1 MATNFANDAIYSL
14 PTITGDGL
22 FQVNVVVPNAPPAT
36 GLFEPAVGHPSTSY
50 SYPLM
55 DPAKL
60 IGTASHPYMN
70 IALPAYVSTLYNN
83 VFNINKNLT
92 NNIMGEVDDD
102 RSYPTA
108 NAVQKY
114 VLAQITGTQLIN
126 GGNNVSLVN
135 KTTTTTLIQSAVSSA
150 SNFTYVYDGAAESIL
165 IFTMDETG
173 TVTNTRNGASKTVM
187 FSAPGFLR
195 NADLTITGSLAF
207 LYSGD
212 KSNFVWLGQQYKFYQ
227 FVAAGDFLEFIQ
239 SYDAANSRWD
249 WLVKSC
255 MGVFSNTVTLT
266 NAQGGV
272 ADISRSNT
280 TPPPSLPFPSVLT
293 LQDKYT

>member
-1 MATNFANDAIYSL
+1 MATNFANDAIISL
-14 PTITGDGL
+14 PAITGDGL
-22 FQVNVVVPNAPPAT
+22 FAVNVVVPNAPPAT
-36 GLFEPAVGHPSTSY
+36 GLFEPTVDHPSTSY

-92 NNIMGEVDDD
+92 NSINAEAADD

-108 NAVQKY
+108 RAV
-114 VLAQITGTQLIN
+114 VDFVESSISGTQLIN
-126 GGNNVSLVN
+126 GNNNVSLVN
-135 KTTTTTLIQSAVSSA
+135 KTATTTLIQTAAPAA
-150 SNFTYVYDGAAESIL
+150 SNFTYVYDGNTEAIL
-165 IFTMDETG
+165 IFTMDESDNA
-173 TVTNTRNGASKTVM
+173 TNPRNGAAKTVM
-187 FSAPGFLR
+187 FSAPHFLR
-195 NADLTITGSLAF
+195 NVDLTITGSVAF

-239 SYDAANSRWD
+239 SYDTANAGWD
-249 WLVKSC
+249 WLVKNC
-255 MGVFSNTVTLT
+255 LGVFSNTVTLA
-266 NAQGGV
+266 NKAGGA
-272 ADISRSNT
+272 ADISRSNQT
-280 TPPPSLPFPSVLT
+280 LPLAPIPIGLDFT
-293 LQDKYT
+293 G

>member
-1 MATNFANDAIYSL
+1 MANFANDAIFSL

-22 FQVNVVVPNAPPAT
+22 FAVNVVVPNAPPGT
-36 GLFEPAVGHPSTSY
+36 GLFEPTVEHPSTSY

-70 IALPAYVSTLYNN
+70 IALPAYISTLYNN
-83 VFNINKNLT
+83 VFNINTNLT
-92 NNIMGEVDDD
+92 NDIMAEVDDN

-108 NAVQKY
+108 HAVQKF
-114 VLAQITGTQLIN
+114 VEAQISGTQLIN
-126 GGNNVSLVN
+126 GNNNVSLVN
-135 KTTTTTLIQSAVSSA
+135 KTTTTTLIQTAVTSAV
-150 SNFTYVYDGAAESIL
+150 NFEYIYNNGGAESIL
-165 IFTMDETG
+165 IFTMDDSGNATS
-173 TVTNTRNGASKTVM
+173 TRNGAAKTVM

-195 NADLTITGSLAF
+195 NADLTITGKVAF

-212 KSNFVWLGQQYKFYQ
+212 KSNFVWLGHQYKFYQ

-239 SYDAANSRWD
+239 SYDTANIGWD
-249 WLVKSC
+249 WLVKNC
-255 MGVFSNTVTLT
+255 MGVFSNTVTLA

-272 ADISRSNT
+272 ADIARVNNLT
-280 TPPPSLPFPSVLT
+280 THIPIGLDF
-293 LQDKYT
+293 K